1 MVTTSD
7 EVYKHTD
14 KITSSGDIDKGT
26 GMFHKRTEKITTSEE
41 VDNGYEK
48 LEDMKEAVVTISKK
62 DSDKFE
68 VQSKVSTAWF
78 NIDHEFKKQFFYT

>member
-41 VDNGYEK
+41 VDRGSEK
-48 LEDMKEAVVTISKK
+48 LDDMKEAVVTIHRK
-62 DSDKFE
+62 DSDSFE
-68 VQSKVSTAWF
+68 GLSKGYTLWF
-78 NIDHEFKKQFFYT
+78 NLVHDFFKVFYT